1 MSLYKTSKA
10 TSKVIHLLQQ
20 GHTYTSKA
28 TPPNDAFPYGQG
40 IQTHK
45 QVYGGWGVVKPFQTN
60 SAWHIISSLCR
71 KEDVNKNVPSLV
83 DGKYNLAQVGT

>member
-20 GHTYTSKA
+20 GQTYTSKA

-45 QVYGGWGVVKPFQTN
+45 QVYGGVGGGQTFSN
-60 SAWHIISSLCR
+60 QQCLT
-71 KEDVNKNVPSLV
+71 
-83 DGKYNLAQVGT
+83 YNQ

>member
-1 MSLYKTSKA
+1 MSLYKTLKA

-20 GHTYTSKA
+20 GHTHTSKA

-45 QVYGGWGVVKPFQTN
+45 QVYGGGMVKPFQTN
-60 SAWHIISSLCR
+60 SVWDIISSPCR
-71 KEDVNKNVPSLV
+71 KQDVHKDVPSLLA
-83 DGKYNLAQVGT
+83 GKYNLAQVGI

>member
-1 MSLYKTSKA
+1 MSLYKTLKA

-20 GHTYTSKA
+20 GHTHTSKA

-45 QVYGGWGVVKPFQTN
+45 QVYGGGGW
-60 SAWHIISSLCR
+60 
-71 KEDVNKNVPSLV
+71 
-83 DGKYNLAQVGT
+83 